1 MGESIQRGVSKIK
14 DFLRVFLNE
23 DVLLALIIL
32 FVATASFGLGRLSL
46 TQNTKE
52 PVVISNAREIDLTA
66 SVGGAP
72 SVTDSVT
79 EKSTTGIVY
88 VASSQGTRYYR
99 SDCASASRINEENK
113 ITFAT
118 KEEAELAGYSKA
130 LNCPGL

>member
-52 PVVISNAREIDLTA
+52 PVVISNARETDLTA

-72 SVTDSVT
+72 SVT